1 MNITELVNSI
11 PIESGSLLGVK
22 RSQVQEIIRLV
33 LQELASADPVALERL
48 LKRYKI

>member
-33 LQELASADPVALERL
+33 LQELASADPVAKERL
-48 LKRYKI
+48 LRRYKI

>member
-33 LQELASADPVALERL
+33 LRVLANIDQAALNQL
-48 LKRYKI
+48 LKRYRS